1 MPRLQGSEMERRI
14 RRMRLVLWAAF
25 AALALN
31 SLLMLILMG
40 TATPPGAPASA
51 QRPPTPAQTS

>member
-1 MPRLQGSEMERRI
+1 MERRI